1 MAIGIF
7 HIFMPTR
14 VDIDFFNTNKKVDF
28 SLLLGSII
36 IVFAFVIL
44 LMASITF
51 LFGWSISSSHFILA
65 LCITS
70 SYFFTNSKLFSKK
83 LLLAAILTFLAVLV
97 ISVLFSKIFYDISW
111 DGQVYHQEAVIQLA
125 NGWNPFYQ
133 ISPPGEVDNIWLTH
147 YAKGSW
153 IDAAAL
159 YQLTHSIE
167 TSKAFNILF
176 IISSFF
182 LGISAL
188 INIPQINLTQALI
201 ISGLLAFNPV
211 SICQSLSFYID
222 GQQASLLLSL
232 IAISY
237 LLIVRSEYI
246 RLLSVVYLA
255 NICILTNI
263 KFTGLVYASIFIF
276 SLIVWLLIKRNSQL
290 AVKVVIIGTL
300 SLLLGV
306 GFIGYNPYV
315 TNTLYKGHPFYPIAG
330 ANKIDIIS
338 TNIPKNFIGKNR
350 LEKLFLSTF
359 SKSAS
364 TYPPEA
370 SKLKLPLTSQSIK
383 EREYFTNTDV
393 RVAGF
398 GPLFSGAILLSLIVC
413 LLSLRRDLSKTRMAV
428 LLTSLLMSSILINP
442 EAWWARYVPQL
453 WMLPI
458 LFSILALIL
467 KSNILN
473 FLGYSI
479 IVVLL
484 ANILMVSSIY
494 FENNFKMSQ
503 AIEQQLGNIYNNNQM
518 IIVNFYQDFR
528 SNRIRFIEK
537 DIKYR
542 EVKSLKE
549 LPCKAEQ
556 IVGSQT
562 LFCIQ

>member
-1 MAIGIF
+1 M
-7 HIFMPTR
+7 TTK
-14 VDIDFFNTNKKVDF
+14 VDSGLFNKNKIEDF

-36 IVFAFVIL
+36 IVFAFAIL
-44 LMASITF
+44 LIASLTF
-51 LFGWSISSSHFILA
+51 LVGLSISTSHFILG
-65 LCITS
+65 LCLTVGY
-70 SYFFTNSKLFSKK
+70 YFSNSKLFSKK
-83 LLLAAILTFLAVLV
+83 LLLVSNLTFFAVLFVSV
-97 ISVLFSKIFYDISW
+97 ILSKSFYDISW
-111 DGQVYHQEAVIQLA
+111 DGQTYHQEAVIQLA
-125 NGWNPFYQ
+125 NGWNPFHQ
-133 ISPPGEVDNIWLTH
+133 ISSPEEVHKIWLTH

-188 INIPQINLTQALI
+188 INIPRINVAQALI
-201 ISGLLAFNPV
+201 LSGLLAFNPV

-222 GQQASLLLSL
+222 GQQASLLVSL
-232 IAISY
+232 LAISY
-237 LLIVRSEYI
+237 LLIVRTEYI
-246 RLLSVVYLA
+246 RLLNVVYLA
-255 NICILTNI
+255 NICILANI
-263 KFTGLVYASIFIF
+263 KFTSLVYASILIF
-276 SLIVWLLIKRNSQL
+276 SLIVWLLIKRNSHI
-290 AVKVVIIGTL
+290 AVKVVIVGSL

-315 TNTLYKGHPFYPIAG
+315 TNTFYHGHPFYPLAG

-359 SKSAS
+359 SESAS

-370 SKLKLPLTSQSIK
+370 SKLKLPLTIQSVK

-398 GPLFSGAILLSLIVC
+398 GPLFSGAIILTLIVC
-413 LLSLRRDLSKTRMAV
+413 LLSLRRDLIKTRMTV
-428 LLTSLLMSSILINP
+428 LLASLLMSSILINP

-453 WMLPI
+453 WMLPL
-458 LFSILALIL
+458 LFSILALSL
-467 KSNILN
+467 KSNIMN
-473 FLGYSI
+473 FLGYGI

-503 AIEQQLGNIYNNNQM
+503 AIEQQLGNISNNNQM
-518 IIVNFYQDFR
+518 LIVNFYQDFR
-528 SNRIRFIEK
+528 SNRIRFVEK

-542 EVKSLKE
+542 ELKSLKE
-549 LPCKAEQ
+549 LPCNAEQ

-562 LFCIQ
+562 LFCIN

>member
-1 MAIGIF
+1 MIF
-7 HIFMPTR
+7 DRFMTTR
-14 VDIDFFNTNKKVDF
+14 VDSGLFNKNKIEDF

-36 IVFAFVIL
+36 IIFAFAIL
-44 LMASITF
+44 LIASLTF
-51 LFGWSISSSHFILA
+51 LVGWSISAAHFILG
-65 LCITS
+65 LCLTVGY
-70 SYFFTNSKLFSKK
+70 YFINSKLFTKK
-83 LLLAAILTFLAVLV
+83 LLLAANLTFLAVLFVSV
-97 ISVLFSKIFYDISW
+97 ILSKSFYDISW

-125 NGWNPFYQ
+125 NGWNPFHQ
-133 ISPPGEVDNIWLTH
+133 ISSPEEVHKIWLTH

-153 IDAAAL
+153 VDAAAL

-188 INIPQINLTQALI
+188 INIPRINVAQSLI
-201 ISGLLAFNPV
+201 LSGLLAFNPV

-222 GQQASLLLSL
+222 GQQASLLVSL
-232 IAISY
+232 LAISY
-237 LLIVRSEYI
+237 LLIVRTEYI
-246 RLLSVVYLA
+246 RLLNVVYLA
-255 NICILTNI
+255 NICILANI
-263 KFTGLVYASIFIF
+263 KFTSLVYASILIF

-290 AVKVVIIGTL
+290 AVKVVIVGSL

-315 TNTLYKGHPFYPIAG
+315 TNTFYHGHPFYPLAG

-359 SKSAS
+359 SESAS

-370 SKLKLPLTSQSIK
+370 SKLKLPLTIQSVK
-383 EREYFTNTDV
+383 ERECFTNTDV

-398 GPLFSGAILLSLIVC
+398 GPLFSGAILLSLIAC
-413 LLSLRRDLSKTRMAV
+413 LLSLRRDLIKTRMTV
-428 LLTSLLMSSILINP
+428 LLASLLMSSILINP

-453 WMLPI
+453 WMLPL
-458 LFSILALIL
+458 LFSILALSL
-467 KSNILN
+467 KSKILN
-473 FLGYSI
+473 FLGYGI

-484 ANILMVSSIY
+484 ANILIVSSIY

-503 AIEQQLGNIYNNNQM
+503 AIEQQLSNISNNNQM
-518 IIVNFYQDFR
+518 LIVNFDQDFR
-528 SNRIRFIEK
+528 SNRIRFIEEN
-537 DIKYR
+537 IKYR
-542 EVKSLKE
+542 EVKTLKE
-549 LPCKAEQ
+549 LPCNAEQ
-556 IVGSQT
+556 IVGSRT
-562 LFCIQ
+562 LFCIN

>member
-1 MAIGIF
+1 MIF
-7 HIFMPTR
+7 DRFMTTK
-14 VDIDFFNTNKKVDF
+14 VDSGLFNKNKIEDF

-36 IVFAFVIL
+36 IVFAFAIL
-44 LMASITF
+44 LIASLTF
-51 LFGWSISSSHFILA
+51 LVGLSISTSHFILG
-65 LCITS
+65 LCLTVGY
-70 SYFFTNSKLFSKK
+70 YFSNSKLFSKK
-83 LLLAAILTFLAVLV
+83 LLLVSNLTFFAVLFVSV
-97 ISVLFSKIFYDISW
+97 ILSKSFYDISW
-111 DGQVYHQEAVIQLA
+111 DGQTYHQEAVIQLA
-125 NGWNPFYQ
+125 NGWNPFHQ
-133 ISPPGEVDNIWLTH
+133 ISSPEEVHKIWLTH

-188 INIPQINLTQALI
+188 INIPRINVAQALI
-201 ISGLLAFNPV
+201 LSGLLAFNPV

-222 GQQASLLLSL
+222 GQQASLLVSL
-232 IAISY
+232 LAISY
-237 LLIVRSEYI
+237 LLIVRTEYI
-246 RLLSVVYLA
+246 RLLNVVYLA
-255 NICILTNI
+255 NICILANI
-263 KFTGLVYASIFIF
+263 KFTSLVYASILIF
-276 SLIVWLLIKRNSQL
+276 SLIVWLLIKRNSHI
-290 AVKVVIIGTL
+290 AVKVVIVGSL

-315 TNTLYKGHPFYPIAG
+315 TNTFYHGHPFYPLAG

-359 SKSAS
+359 SESAS

-370 SKLKLPLTSQSIK
+370 SKLKLPLTIQSVK

-398 GPLFSGAILLSLIVC
+398 GPLFSGAIILTLIVC
-413 LLSLRRDLSKTRMAV
+413 LLSLRRDLIKTRMTV
-428 LLTSLLMSSILINP
+428 LLASLLMSSILINP

-453 WMLPI
+453 WMLPL
-458 LFSILALIL
+458 LFSILALSL
-467 KSNILN
+467 KSNIMN
-473 FLGYSI
+473 FLGYGI

-503 AIEQQLGNIYNNNQM
+503 AIEQQLGNISNNNQM
-518 IIVNFYQDFR
+518 LIVNFYQDFR
-528 SNRIRFIEK
+528 SNRIRFVEK

-542 EVKSLKE
+542 ELKSLKE
-549 LPCKAEQ
+549 LPCNAEQ

-562 LFCIQ
+562 LFCIN